1 MEEGYLLLCT
11 ILFSA
16 LACCVIPFLPA
27 SKKGVG
33 AVLFVAHNAAVT
45 SLLAVLVLT
54 GQPIEFILSGG
65 EVFGDIPLRID
76 ALSAWFIIIVNLTCV
91 NGALYGVQYMKSYE
105 VQSKNTSLHWSIFVV
120 LQTSMIW
127 VCSIQHGLAFLV
139 AWEFM
144 AISSFLLLMFE
155 HSRINSLAAGINY
168 IVQAHIGAIILT
180 IAFICISVSEGTYDF
195 NHTTS
200 FFNKPGSVWVFWLFV
215 IAFAIK
221 AGFIPLHT
229 WLPHAHPAAP
239 SHVSGVMSGVMVK
252 MGIYGIFRM
261 ITFLN
266 TGLVMVGEIIII
278 VSLATALYG
287 ILSAAIHRDFKR
299 MLAFCTIENIGI
311 IGMGIGVGL
320 IGKGMGKPE
329 IMFLGFAAALLH
341 TLNHSLYKSLLFFV
355 AGNVYQLTH
364 TRNMEHLGG
373 LIKTIPISAFFFL
386 CGSLAIGGL
395 PPFNGFISK
404 YLLYSS
410 LVEGIKVESFQLN
423 IILIGCIAGL
433 AIVGGISIL
442 TFTKSFSV
450 IFLGVPRSKQKH
462 HSGETHSLSHLPFF
476 IALLSMM
483 AIGLFPSIIMV
494 QIRRIVYVISPELPV
509 KDTFAMISPSIS
521 NAGAASILLIL
532 LIASVYLIRSRIS
545 TSKAITYSSTWG
557 CGYVAPNSRMQYTG
571 KSFSKTLAKL
581 FAFIT
586 GEQKKYNEMERN
598 NVFPSDRSYQSSYPE
613 FFERNIINKI
623 SNQLLH
629 FMNYFSFIH
638 NGQVQMY
645 VWYGFIFILIS
656 IVSTFFNIL

>member
-1 MEEGYLLLCT
+1 MEAGLLLCT
-11 ILFSA
+11 ILFSG
-16 LACCVIPFLPA
+16 LASCIIPFLPQ
-27 SKKGVG
+27 SKKPVG
-33 AVLFVAHNAAVT
+33 TLLFVLLNATVT
-45 SLLAVLVLT
+45 SLLAVFALT
-54 GQPIEFILSGG
+54 GHSFEVILNGG
-65 EVFGDIPLRID
+65 KVFGDIPLRID

-91 NGALYGVQYMKSYE
+91 NGALYGVQYMKPYE
-105 VQSKNTSLHWSIFVV
+105 VQSKNTSLHCSIFVV

-127 VCSIQHGLAFLV
+127 VCSVQHGLAFLL
-139 AWEFM
+139 AWEIM
-144 AISSFLLLMFE
+144 AISSFLLLMFD
-155 HSRINSLAAGINY
+155 HSRIDCLTAGINY

-180 IAFICISVSEGTYDF
+180 IAFICISVSERTYDF
-195 NHTTS
+195 NHITS
-200 FFNKPGSVWVFWLFV
+200 FFSKPGSIWVFWLFV
-215 IAFAIK
+215 MAFAIK

-252 MGIYGIFRM
+252 MGIYGIFRI

-266 TGLVMVGEIIII
+266 KGLVMVGEVILI

-320 IGKGMGKPE
+320 IGKGIGATE
-329 IMFLGFAAALLH
+329 IMWLGFAAALLH

-355 AGNVYQLTH
+355 AGNIYQLTH

-404 YLLYSS
+404 FLLYTS
-410 LVEGIKVESFQLN
+410 LIESIKVESFQLN
-423 IILIGCIAGL
+423 IILIGCIAGF

-450 IFLGVPRSKQKH
+450 IFLGAPRSKQKH
-462 HSGETHSLSHLPFF
+462 HSRETLSLAHLPFF
-476 IALLSMM
+476 IALFSML
-483 AIGLFPSIIMV
+483 AIGLFPSLIMV
-494 QIRRIVYVISPELPV
+494 PIQRIVCVIAPELPV
-509 KDTFAMISPSIS
+509 GDTFVTINPSVT
-521 NAGAASILLIL
+521 NAGTASIILML
-532 LIASVYLIRSRIS
+532 LIASVYFVRSRIS
-545 TSKAITYSSTWG
+545 TTKATTYSPTWG
-557 CGYVAPNSRMQYTG
+557 CGYSVPNSRMQYTG

-586 GEQKKYNEMERN
+586 GEQKKYSEIERN

-613 FFERNIINKI
+613 FFEKNIINKV

-638 NGQVQMY
+638 NGRVQMY

-656 IVSTFFNIL
+656 IMSTFFNIL